1 MVETVL
7 DTAELR
13 CGLMGLELFSIK
25 ILYIR
30 SHLCFYL
37 ILSFVYGHCY
47 GRKIHLLLG
56 LFNSYSLRH
65 GELLPLLHFLTL
77 PSLRRV
83 NRLTRNALCDALDL
97 KILILHPYGRV
108 DLFRGFLL
116 GLCILKA

>member
-1 MVETVL
+1 MVETAL

-30 SHLCFYL
+30 RHLCFDL
-37 ILSFVYGHCY
+37 ILSFIYGHCY
-47 GRKIHLLLG
+47 GWKIHLLLG

-77 PSLRRV
+77 PSLCRV

-97 KILILHPYGRV
+97 KILILHPYGR
-108 DLFRGFLL
+108 DHLFRWFLL
-116 GLCILKA
+116 GLCI